1 MTDLPKLYHCAD
13 ARSLRPLWTL
23 EELGLD
29 YELITLPFP
38 PRFRQREYLEINP
51 LGTIPFY
58 KDGTVEMTESAA
70 ICQYLV
76 ETHPPTDLDV
86 PPGSQARAEFLNWLH
101 FSDATLTFP
110 QTIVLRYTLLEPK
123 ERRLSQAAEDYAK
136 WFAGRLRKVEHALEA
151 RDYLV
156 ADRFTIADICVGYGV
171 YLATKIPSLSGTLG
185 PNASSYLDRLTARP
199 AFQRC
204 LERQVGEASF

>member
-1 MTDLPKLYHCAD
+1 MTDKPTLYHCAD

-29 YELITLPFP
+29 YELVSLKFP

-58 KDGTVEMTESAA
+58 KHGDVEMTESSA

-76 ETHPPTDLDV
+76 ETYGPTDLDV
-86 PPGSQARAEFLNWLH
+86 PPGSASRAEFLNWLY

-110 QTIVLRYTLLEPK
+110 QTIVLRYTMLEPD
-123 ERRLSQAAEDYAK
+123 ERRLPQAAEDYAK
-136 WFAGRLRKVEHALEA
+136 WFAGRLRKVESTLES

-156 ADRFTIADICVGYGV
+156 ADRFTIADIAVGYGV
-171 YLATKIPSLSGTLG
+171 YLATKIPPLKSRLG
-185 PNASSYLDRLTARP
+185 PNASAYLQRLTARP
-199 AFQRC
+199 AFLRC
-204 LERQVGEASF
+204 LKRQDGESFV